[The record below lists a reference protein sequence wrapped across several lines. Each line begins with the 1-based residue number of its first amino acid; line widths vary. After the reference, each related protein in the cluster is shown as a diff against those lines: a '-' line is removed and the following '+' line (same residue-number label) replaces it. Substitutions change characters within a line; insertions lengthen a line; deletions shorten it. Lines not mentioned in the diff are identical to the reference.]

1 MIEKVVRIE
10 KNTEASDSVEL
21 SWFDMQKPNLS
32 AITKNDINFIMKVKF
47 THLHE
52 NDVLVCEN
60 GYKIKVL
67 KSEDDIYIFEFKNS
81 LSFAKSSYEI
91 GNRHQGIF
99 LEDLKITVLDDISL
113 SDIILNLKNDTNVEV
128 IKTKGYFT
136 ANGKAHHEH

>member
-1 MIEKVVRIE
+1 MIYKVVKIK
-10 KNTEASDSVEL
+10 KNLEVDDSVEL

-32 AITKNDINFIMKVKF
+32 AISKNEINFIMKVKF

-67 KSEDDIYIFEFKNS
+67 KSEDDIYVLKFSDN
-81 LSFAKSSYEI
+81 LSFAKSAYEI

-99 LEDLKITVLDDISL
+99 LEDLQITVLDDISL
-113 SDIILNLKNDTNVEV
+113 SDIILNLKKNKNVEV
-128 IKTKGYFT
+128 VKTKGYFS